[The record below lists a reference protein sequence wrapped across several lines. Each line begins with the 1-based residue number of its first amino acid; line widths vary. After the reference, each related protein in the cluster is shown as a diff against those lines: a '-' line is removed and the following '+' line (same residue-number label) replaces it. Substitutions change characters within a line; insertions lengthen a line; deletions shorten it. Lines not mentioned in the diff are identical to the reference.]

1 MNSFLPAL
9 TNEQYQ
15 ICKEAYESIIE
26 EQTIISY
33 SIKGISY
40 QDTDSISRYDRK
52 LILKS
57 LEKIRKI
64 EKEAQEKALAESQSK
79 NFKYS

>member
-1 MNSFLPAL
+1 MSSSLPAL
-9 TNEQYQ
+9 TDEQYNV
-15 ICKEAYESIIE
+15 CREAYESIIE

-33 SIKGISY
+33 SIKGITFS
-40 QDTDSISRYDRK
+40 DTDEISRYDRK
-52 LILKS
+52 LILKA

-64 EKEAQEKALAESQSK
+64 EKEAQEKAMLESQSK

>member
-9 TNEQYQ
+9 TDEQYN
-15 ICKEAYESIIE
+15 ICREAYESIIE

-33 SIKGISY
+33 SIKGITFE
-40 QDTDSISRYDRK
+40 DTDEISRYDRK

-64 EKEAQEKALAESQSK
+64 EKEVQKKAMLESQSK
-79 NFKYS
+79 KFKYS

>member
-1 MNSFLPAL
+1 ML
-9 TNEQYQ
+9 TDEQYQ
-15 ICKEAYESIIE
+15 VCREAYESIID

-33 SIKGISY
+33 SIKGISFS
-40 QDTDSISRYDRK
+40 DTDSISRYDRK

-64 EKEAQEKALAESQSK
+64 EKDAQDKAIAESQAK
-79 NFKYS
+79 NYKFS

>member
-1 MNSFLPAL
+1 M
-9 TNEQYQ
+9 TDEQYNV
-15 ICKEAYESIIE
+15 CREAYESIIE

-33 SIKGISY
+33 SIKGITFS
-40 QDTDSISRYDRK
+40 DTDEISRYDRK
-52 LILKS
+52 LILKA

-64 EKEAQEKALAESQSK
+64 DKEAQEKAMLESQSK

>member
-1 MNSFLPAL
+1 M
-9 TNEQYQ
+9 TDEQYNV
-15 ICKEAYESIIE
+15 CREAYESIIE

-33 SIKGISY
+33 SIKGITFS
-40 QDTDSISRYDRK
+40 DTDEISRYDTK
-52 LILKS
+52 LILKA

-64 EKEAQEKALAESQSK
+64 EKEAQEKAMLESQSK

>member
-1 MNSFLPAL
+1 ML

-15 ICKEAYESIIE
+15 LCREAYESIID

-33 SIKGISY
+33 SIKGISFE
-40 QDTDSISRYDRK
+40 DTDSISRYDRK

-64 EKEAQEKALAESQSK
+64 EKEAQDKAIAESQAK
-79 NFKYS
+79 KYQYS

>member
-1 MNSFLPAL
+1 M
-9 TNEQYQ
+9 TDEQFE
-15 ICKEAYESIIE
+15 ICREAYASIIE

-33 SIKGISY
+33 SINGISFR
-40 QDTDSISRYDRK
+40 DTDAITRYDRK

-64 EKEAQEKALAESQSK
+64 EKEAQEKALAESQNK
-79 NFKYS
+79 KFKY

>member
-1 MNSFLPAL
+1 M
-9 TNEQYQ
+9 TDEQYNV
-15 ICKEAYESIIE
+15 CREAYESIIE

-33 SIKGISY
+33 SIKGITFS
-40 QDTDSISRYDRK
+40 DTEEISRYDRK
-52 LILKS
+52 LILKA

-64 EKEAQEKALAESQSK
+64 EKEAQEKAMLESQSK